1 MLCGTRESYGHRLCC
16 GKCSVLRSGWNS
28 EGNSVNS
35 GDLDYDSHP
44 CVKLSL
50 VLAGTSIARTESSRV
65 QFCQQFIG
73 AAQMWN
79 HNAAAHHQRDVERL
93 FLFDPRHT

>member
-1 MLCGTRESYGHRLCC
+1 MATGCVVASAPSSAAAGI
-16 GKCSVLRSGWNS
+16 RS
-28 EGNSVNS
+28 GNSVNS

-44 CVKLSL
+44 RVKLSL

>member
-1 MLCGTRESYGHRLCC
+1 M
-16 GKCSVLRSGWNS
+16 
-28 EGNSVNS
+28 
-35 GDLDYDSHP
+35 
-44 CVKLSL
+44 KLSL
-50 VLAGTSIARTESSRV
+50 VLAGSSIARTESSRV